1 MILHPNY
8 DPLLSLK
15 DAAAYLAMSP
25 TKLSQLARMRE
36 IEFVREGD
44 PWSSRARLKFRLSAI
59 NAWVKRYTIP
69 ARGLRR
75 SASKV
80 VNDGFIYFAQISGAH
95 REIRNYIKIDY
106 CYSIKEAKTA
116 LRTDSPFPLALV
128 AVVPGTRADLAL
140 LAARFESLRAPDG
153 DCWYRPAGD
162 LMEFL
167 EALPNPKQRP

>member
-1 MILHPNY
+1 MILHPSY

-25 TKLSQLARMRE
+25 TKLSQLARTRE
-36 IEFVREGD
+36 IESVREGD
-44 PWSSRARLKFRLSAI
+44 RWLSKARLKFRLSAV

-75 SASKV
+75 SDSKAV
-80 VNDGFIYFAQISGAH
+80 KDGFIYFAQISGTH
-95 REIRNYIKIDY
+95 RAIRNYIKMDY
-106 CYSIKEAKTA
+106 CSSLNEAKAA

-128 AVVPGTRADLAL
+128 AVVPGSSQDLAL
-140 LAARFESLRAPDG
+140 LAVRFESLRAPDG

-162 LMEFL
+162 LLEFL
-167 EALPNPKQRP
+167 AALPVSKQRP